1 MTKRLLGC
9 IAVLLIGFLA
19 AGCETMTPE
28 ECKFANWQDIGMR
41 DGLEGKPMSLFNER
55 AKDCSKAG
63 SRVDS
68 GIYMAARDQG
78 LLSYCRIENAAPL
91 GLSGKSYAGV
101 CPARIDY
108 EFRRRYQTGYAVHE
122 LRSKVAELDSRSDRL
137 ERRLREADRDEDKQL
152 KAADK
157 DDDRKRIR
165 KEFDDRRRHMRN
177 ELGDIDR
184 DMRHTRDNLRAAE
197 YAFDS
202 LR

>member
-1 MTKRLLGC
+1 MLF
-9 IAVLLIGFLA
+9 AVLVS
-19 AGCETMTPE
+19 GCETMSPD
-28 ECKFANWQDIGMR
+28 ECKFANWRDIGLR
-41 DGLEGKPMSLFNER
+41 DGLAGQPLSMLTDR
-55 AKDCSKAG
+55 TKDCNKAG

-68 GIYMAARDQG
+68 SIYMAGREQG
-78 LLSYCRIENAAPL
+78 LQSYCRIENAAPL

-101 CPARIDY
+101 CPAGIDY

-122 LRSKVAELDSRSDRL
+122 LRSKVAELDGRSDRL

-152 KAADK
+152 KATDK
-157 DDDRKRIR
+157 DDERKRIR

-184 DMRHTRDNLRAAE
+184 DMRHARDNLRAAE